1 MPDIIKYNILNP
13 VTDKKKPFIRDGVLY
28 FPIKERYNYFV
39 ECYTDNIVGGS
50 NYYILLGKEKFN
62 PNCRKCQMDG
72 YGRCKIKLKGD
83 IKDYVEYLCKTTGNV
98 ELEYIE
104 SSEEYDVFS
113 II

>member
-1 MPDIIKYNILNP
+1 
-13 VTDKKKPFIRDGVLY
+13 
-28 FPIKERYNYFV
+28 
-39 ECYTDNIVGGS
+39 
-50 NYYILLGKEKFN
+50 
-62 PNCRKCQMDG
+62 MDG
-72 YGRCKIKLKGD
+72 YGRCKIKLRGD